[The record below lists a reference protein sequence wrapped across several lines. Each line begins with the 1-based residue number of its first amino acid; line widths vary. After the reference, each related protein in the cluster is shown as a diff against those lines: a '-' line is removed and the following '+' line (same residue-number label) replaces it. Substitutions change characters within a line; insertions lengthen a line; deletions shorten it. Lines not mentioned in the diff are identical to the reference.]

1 MLTKVVCAGFD
12 RDSHY
17 LGLLTKLKQKRSVV
31 AFIAAFEQLAIRTEC
46 LSDEL
51 YLECFI
57 SGLKEEIC
65 AHVCMHHPITWL
77 QNCKLA
83 LEDETI
89 I

>member
-1 MLTKVVCAGFD
+1 MFTNSIFACFD

-46 LSDEL
+46 LSDEF

-65 AHVCMHHPITWL
+65 AHVCMHHHITWL
-77 QNCKLA
+77 HK
-83 LEDETI
+83 
-89 I
+89 